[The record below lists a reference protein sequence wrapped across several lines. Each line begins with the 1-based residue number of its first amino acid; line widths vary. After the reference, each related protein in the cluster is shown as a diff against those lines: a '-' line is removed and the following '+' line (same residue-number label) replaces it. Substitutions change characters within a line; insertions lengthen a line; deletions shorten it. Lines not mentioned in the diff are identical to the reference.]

1 MAIILPPGTR
11 VATAAGVPISGAK
24 VRVYNANTTTL
35 ATIYSDVGLSVP
47 LTNPVVC
54 NSAGYPSSNGTTPT
68 LIFAAANNYDVAF
81 LDASDNVLA
90 PFDDSPAV
98 GADNSTFSRDFTNS
112 RVQITGSGGVIRVE
126 AGDASPDNSG
136 GQGKLGGWNDT
147 QADSWI
153 ADAEVFDTTG
163 YLKENGKKL
172 PGSLYTDATTFTAQT
187 AVNIALPNSP
197 SGARAYR
204 ITVFDFT
211 VTASS
216 SIQYQASFDG
226 GATVKSGASDYDFAS
241 LVQEASVAVATG
253 DEAAAG
259 GTNVIGDGSITT
271 PTNRPGRIEFEI
283 ITPNS
288 GSDSTLIIGR
298 YFLHD
303 SQATPVPC
311 IGMFATWVRG
321 GYGRMTHLRLVQA
334 TGAQTMSGKY
344 RVERLYGFGET

>member
-1 MAIILPPGTR
+1 LAFLADSRLRALDANGDPLVG
-11 VATAAGVPISGAK
+11 ATLTI
-24 VRVYNANTTTL
+24 YEANTTTP
-35 ATIYSDVGLSVP
+35 AAIYSDAALTVP
-47 LTNPVVC
+47 LSNPTSGSDV
-54 NSAGYPSSNGTTPT
+54 SDAGGWFPQ
-68 LIFAAANNYDVAF
+68 IFAAEGTIVDITLKNSGGTTVKTYVDV
-81 LDASDNVLA
+81 
-90 PFDDSPAV
+90 PFV
-98 GADNSTFSRDFTNS
+98 GEDVGDFTRTVSGNG
-112 RVQITGSGGVIRVE
+112 RFKLTGSGGGVSLQ
-126 AGDASPDNSG
+126 AGDADPDNTG
-136 GQGKLGGWNDT
+136 GTLTLEGWAGT
-147 QADSWI
+147 QLDSLTLDS
-153 ADAEVFDTTG
+153 ATTNTTG
-163 YLKENGKKL
+163 RLTENGKDL
-172 PGSLYTDATTFTAQT
+172 SGVIQTEATTFS
-187 AVNIALPNSP
+187 AVTSVDIPLTESP
-197 SGARAYR
+197 DGVRAWKVT
-204 ITVFDFT
+204 IFDFT
-211 VTASS
+211 VTASAS
-216 SIQYQASFDG
+216 VQYKASFDG